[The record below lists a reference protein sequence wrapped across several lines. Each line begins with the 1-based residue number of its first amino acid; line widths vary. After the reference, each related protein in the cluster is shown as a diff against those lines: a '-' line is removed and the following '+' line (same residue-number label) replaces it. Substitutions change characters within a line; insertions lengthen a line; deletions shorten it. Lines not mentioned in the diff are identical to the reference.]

1 MLKAHRAALR
11 SAHFEGRVS
20 WGKRV
25 WAHFFPLDLI
35 VRTFVKRDN
44 FETITIW
51 HALKLTQDI
60 AALCVVYQL
69 SFVLM

>member
-25 WAHFFPLDLI
+25 WAHFFPLGLI

-44 FETITIW
+44 FETKTIW
-51 HALKLTQDI
+51 HAWNIT
-60 AALCVVYQL
+60 
-69 SFVLM
+69 